1 MKAAKRFKNQDRER
15 VKDREIKLARKKIR
29 GKRTKKVF
37 DAPCESII
45 NTVVGEHLMRNFTC

>member
-15 VKDREIKLARKKIR
+15 VKDRAIKLARKKIR

-37 DAPCESII
+37 Q
-45 NTVVGEHLMRNFTC
+45 GRNC